1 MSRSSKNVMALDV
14 GEKRIGVAQG
24 DTVVKIAVPYTT
36 LSVDGTEILEIAKI
50 VESSDITTIV
60 IGYPRNQLGEPTKQ
74 TAFVEDFSKKL
85 DDFDVEIVFRDESL
99 TSVLAQERLEKSDKP
114 YEKADVDAMAACI
127 ILEQYLEEFA

>member
-99 TSVLAQERLEKSDKP
+99 TSVLAQERLEKSDNP
-114 YEKADVDAMAACI
+114 
-127 ILEQYLEEFA
+127 